1 MRDRTIK
8 PQQTTKYATTQ
19 DELDAIRE
27 DGENAQILLD
37 NPYLKKYCNDQKHF
51 ILELYAKQLVYDRTE
66 SKIANDGTTFTKI
79 IPSKKDSAMLAGEYR
94 FIDNL
99 VSHLEG
105 LVLDMKDTNKGIK
118 EGTLEVE
125 ESE

>member
-37 NPYLKKYCNDQKHF
+37 NPYLKTYCNNKKHS
-51 ILELYAKQLVYDRTE
+51 ILELHAKQAIYDRTE
-66 SKIANDGTTFTKI
+66 SKVTNGITDTVI
-79 IPSKKDSAMLAGEYR
+79 VPSEKEYTLLAGEYR
-94 FIDNL
+94 FID
-99 VSHLEG
+99 G
-105 LVLDMKDTNKGIK
+105 LLSDLKQTVLIMQETNEKVKSEEI
-118 EGTLEVE
+118 EVNE
-125 ESE
+125 